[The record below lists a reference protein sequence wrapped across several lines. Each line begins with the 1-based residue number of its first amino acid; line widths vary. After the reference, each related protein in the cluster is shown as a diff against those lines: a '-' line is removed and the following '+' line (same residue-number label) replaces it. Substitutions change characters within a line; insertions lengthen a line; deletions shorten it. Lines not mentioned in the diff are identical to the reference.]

1 MEPLAYLMRP
11 NSFDDIVGQAHL
23 IGKNGT
29 IRRLVKNKKLPSIIL
44 YGKPGIGK
52 TTIASVICKEL
63 DIPSS
68 TFNAS
73 SDNKAS
79 LVEHIKN
86 ASISDKYILIV
97 DEIHRMKKDIQ
108 DYLLPFVE
116 KGQVTIIGITTVNPY
131 MAVNPAIRS
140 RCIVY
145 KLNDLTEDDLK
156 IELEKALLFKGR
168 LIKKEI
174 KFSEDAKKYVISM
187 AAGEV
192 RVLLNYIE
200 TIIDS
205 NLDSNAIEISLDDAK
220 SIIMRPAIGI
230 DKNED
235 SYFQT
240 LSGLQKSIRGSDV
253 DASLHYLAL
262 LLASEDLLSL
272 VRRLQII
279 AYEDIGLANPQLAIR
294 VKAACETALDV
305 GLPEARIPLGVVV
318 CDMALSP
325 KSNSGYLGIE
335 NALKDIEE
343 GRCGVLPPHLK
354 NTYSFDGKVD
364 SYKYPHDFPGAWV
377 YQQYLPD
384 EIKDAKYYHPKD
396 SSKYES
402 ALKER
407 YEAIEKLKQ
416 EYEKAQKKKAK

>member
-11 NSFDDIVGQAHL
+11 NTFDDIVGQTHL
-23 IGKNGT
+23 IGKNGV

-131 MAVNPAIRS
+131 MSVNPAIRS

-145 KLNDLTEDDLK
+145 KLNDLSEED
-156 IELEKALLFKGR
+156 LEKEFDKALLFKQN
-168 LIKKEI
+168 LINKKI
-174 KFSEDAKKYVISM
+174 NFTDDAKKYIISM

-200 TIIDS
+200 AIIDGNLS
-205 NLDSNAIEISLDDAK
+205 NKDVSISLDDAK
-220 SIIMRPAIGI
+220 DIIMRPAINI

-235 SYFQT
+235 TYFQT

-272 VRRLQII
+272 VRRLQIMVF
-279 AYEDIGLANPQLAIR
+279 EDIGLANPQLAVR
-294 VKAACETALDV
+294 VKTACDVALDV
-305 GLPEARIPLGVVV
+305 GMPEARIPLGVVV
-318 CDMALSP
+318 VDMALSP
-325 KSNSGYLGIE
+325 KSNSAYLGIE
-335 NALKDIEE
+335 AALKDIED
-343 GRCGVLPPHLK
+343 GKSGHLPPHLK

-364 SYKYPHDFPGAWV
+364 AYKYPHDYPAAWV

-384 EIKDAKYYHPKD
+384 EIIDAKYYHPKE
-396 SSKYES
+396 SSNYEK
-402 ALKER
+402 AIKER
-407 YEAIEKLKQ
+407 YEWIEKMKK
-416 EYEKAQKKKAK
+416 EYESQKKKAK

>member
-11 NSFDDIVGQAHL
+11 NSFDDIVGQTHL
-23 IGKNGT
+23 VGKNGV
-29 IRRLVKNKKLPSIIL
+29 IRRLVENKKLPSIIL

-86 ASISDKYILIV
+86 AKISDKYILIV

-131 MAVNPAIRS
+131 MSVNPAIRS

-145 KLNDLTEDDLK
+145 KLNDLSEEDLGKEFD
-156 IELEKALLFKGR
+156 KALLFKKN
-168 LIKKEI
+168 LINKEV
-174 KFSEDAKKYVISM
+174 KFTDDAKKYIISM

-200 TIIDS
+200 AIIDS
-205 NLDSNAIEISLDDAK
+205 NLESDSINISLDDAK
-220 SIIMRPAIGI
+220 NIIMRPAINI

-235 SYFQT
+235 TYFQT

-272 VRRLQII
+272 VRRLQIMVF
-279 AYEDIGLANPQLAIR
+279 EDIGLANPQLAVR
-294 VKAACETALDV
+294 VKTACDVALDV
-305 GLPEARIPLGVVV
+305 GMPEARIPLGVVV
-318 CDMALSP
+318 VDMALSP
-325 KSNSGYLGIE
+325 KSNAAYLGIE
-335 NALKDIEE
+335 AALKDIEE
-343 GRCGVLPPHLK
+343 GRSGHLPPHLK
-354 NTYSFDGKVD
+354 NTYSFDGMVD
-364 SYKYPHDFPGAWV
+364 SYKYPHDYPSSWV

-384 EIKDAKYYHPKD
+384 ELIDAKYYHPKE
-396 SSKYES
+396 SSAYEK
-402 ALKER
+402 AIKER
-407 YEAIEKLKQ
+407 YEWIEKMKK
-416 EYEKAQKKKAK
+416 EYESQKKKAK

>member
-11 NSFDDIVGQAHL
+11 NTFDDIVGQTHL
-23 IGKNGT
+23 IGKNGV

-131 MAVNPAIRS
+131 MSVNPAIRS

-145 KLNDLTEDDLK
+145 KLNDLSEED
-156 IELEKALLFKGR
+156 LEKEFDKALLFKQN
-168 LIKKEI
+168 LINKKI
-174 KFSEDAKKYVISM
+174 NFTDDAKKYIISM

-200 TIIDS
+200 AIIDGNLS
-205 NLDSNAIEISLDDAK
+205 NKDVSISLDDAK
-220 SIIMRPAIGI
+220 DIIMRPAINI

-235 SYFQT
+235 TYFQT

-272 VRRLQII
+272 VRRLQIMVF
-279 AYEDIGLANPQLAIR
+279 EDIGLANPQLAVR
-294 VKAACETALDV
+294 VKTACDVALDV
-305 GLPEARIPLGVVV
+305 GMPEARIPLGVVV
-318 CDMALSP
+318 VDMALSP
-325 KSNSGYLGIE
+325 KSNSAYLGIE
-335 NALKDIEE
+335 AALKDIED
-343 GRCGVLPPHLK
+343 GKSGHLPPHLK

-364 SYKYPHDFPGAWV
+364 AYKYPHDYPAAWV
-377 YQQYLPD
+377 FQQYLPD
-384 EIKDAKYYHPKD
+384 EIIDAKYYHPKE
-396 SSKYES
+396 SSNYEK
-402 ALKER
+402 AIKER
-407 YEAIEKLKQ
+407 YEWIEKMKK
-416 EYEKAQKKKAK
+416 EYESQKKKAK